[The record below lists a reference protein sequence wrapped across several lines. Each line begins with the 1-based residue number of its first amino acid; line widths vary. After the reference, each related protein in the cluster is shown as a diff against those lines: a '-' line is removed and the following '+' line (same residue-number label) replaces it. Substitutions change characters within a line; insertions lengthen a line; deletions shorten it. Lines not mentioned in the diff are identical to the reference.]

1 MEVVSMRF
9 LEESFIEKYKNS
21 TPPFTELGKFVYYRT
36 YSRWL
41 EDKGRRENWFET
53 CERVVNYSLSLEYKH
68 RIKNSLPV
76 DIQKMKKEAETL
88 FDNMFNLRQFPSGR
102 SMWVGGTIAA
112 EKYPTANFNCSG
124 LVLNSFYD
132 FIDLFYLLMVGTGV
146 GIRILK
152 EDAEKF
158 ENYRANHKLI
168 ALPYNQKKKHERL
181 EWSILDI
188 VDTSATIYVGDSKEG
203 FVGSLKLYFDLIIKP
218 EYNYINTIKV
228 NFDSVRPKGE
238 RLKTFGGTASGH
250 ENLKTMFLKVY
261 KVLKNAGGKLKPIDI
276 LDIANI
282 IGENVVS
289 GGVRR
294 TSEICLSDD
303 EEIIKAKQ
311 NIYSFDENGNLIV
324 NTEILHRTMSNNSI
338 YFTSKP
344 SREYLHEILQSI
356 KNTGEPGFINAEAAK
371 KRRQDFQIINPC
383 FTGDM
388 KLLTINGYKTFAELK
403 GKEVELINKDG
414 QVSRGKVWCSGIK
427 PIVRLKLSNRKI
439 IKCTPDHV
447 FMTMNG
453 NAVEAKDLQGKKL
466 IPYLHH
472 INNNVEYIRYGFIQG
487 DGELGRLKSKEHTGL
502 EVNIGKNDEEIK
514 PLFGID
520 INAKGRRFYIQN
532 INDTLRRL
540 GFSAEPLPNRV
551 MPSTY
556 NSWTLEQKAG
566 FLKGCFSA
574 NGSVINTGR
583 ITFKTTSKIFAQQL
597 VETLAND
604 FGIKA
609 YITTNK
615 RKKVKF
621 SNGEY
626 ECKES
631 YDINIQNYDSR
642 LIFYN
647 MIGFVQSYK
656 MNKLKEIL
664 IKQAPTVKE
673 VIDIGEVEEVYDF
686 SEPITHWGVVE
697 GVIVHNCAEV
707 LLKNKQLCNL
717 TTVNAKAFIKSDLT
731 FDEENFIK
739 AMRLSARIGLRMTL
753 VDLEL
758 PDWDK
763 NQKDDRLV
771 GASITGW
778 QDMVD
783 ICKLTREQQINIL
796 KRAKAEIRDELEK
809 YANELKVNVPLL
821 ATTVKPEGTISQ
833 LPTVSSGLH
842 YSHSPY
848 YIRRVRINAH
858 DTLCKVAEELGW
870 NIYPEVGQDWETCTT
885 KVIEFPVASG
895 ASRTKYDVS
904 AIEQLENYK
913 MFMEHYVEHNAS
925 ITVTVKEDEWD
936 DVEQWLWDNW
946 DIVVGIT
953 FISLDNNVYPLAPY
967 EQITKEKYEEMKLNM
982 KPFDETLLLKYEK
995 VEEEHEISD
1004 DECATG
1010 ACPIR

>member
-1 MEVVSMRF
+1 MRF
-9 LEESFIEKYKNS
+9 LEESFIEKYKNL

-41 EDKGRRENWFET
+41 EDKGRRENWLET

-68 RIKNSLPV
+68 RIKNNLPV

-124 LVLNSFYD
+124 IVLNSFYD
-132 FIDLFYLLMVGTGV
+132 FLDLFYLLMVGTGV
-146 GIRILK
+146 GMRILK

-158 ENYRANHKLI
+158 ETYRADHDLVP
-168 ALPYNQKKKHERL
+168 LPYVPKKKNERI
-181 EWSILDI
+181 EFSFFEEDG
-188 VDTSATIYVGDSKEG
+188 TSATIYVGDSKEG

-218 EYNYINTIKV
+218 EYSHIKTIKL

-250 ENLKTMFLKVY
+250 ESLKTMFLKIH

-311 NIYSFDENGNLIV
+311 NIYSYDENGNLIV

-356 KNTGEPGFINAEAAK
+356 KTTGEPGFINAEAAK
-371 KRRQDFQIINPC
+371 KRRKDFQIVNPC
-383 FTGDM
+383 G
-388 KLLTINGYKTFAELK
+388 
-403 GKEVELINKDG
+403 
-414 QVSRGKVWCSGIK
+414 
-427 PIVRLKLSNRKI
+427 
-439 IKCTPDHV
+439 
-447 FMTMNG
+447 
-453 NAVEAKDLQGKKL
+453 
-466 IPYLHH
+466 
-472 INNNVEYIRYGFIQG
+472 
-487 DGELGRLKSKEHTGL
+487 
-502 EVNIGKNDEEIK
+502 
-514 PLFGID
+514 
-520 INAKGRRFYIQN
+520 
-532 INDTLRRL
+532 
-540 GFSAEPLPNRV
+540 
-551 MPSTY
+551 
-556 NSWTLEQKAG
+556 
-566 FLKGCFSA
+566 
-574 NGSVINTGR
+574 
-583 ITFKTTSKIFAQQL
+583 
-597 VETLAND
+597 
-604 FGIKA
+604 
-609 YITTNK
+609 
-615 RKKVKF
+615 
-621 SNGEY
+621 
-626 ECKES
+626 
-631 YDINIQNYDSR
+631 
-642 LIFYN
+642 
-647 MIGFVQSYK
+647 
-656 MNKLKEIL
+656 
-664 IKQAPTVKE
+664 
-673 VIDIGEVEEVYDF
+673 
-686 SEPITHWGVVE
+686 
-697 GVIVHNCAEV
+697 EV

-717 TTVNAKAFIKSDLT
+717 TTVNAKAFIKPDLT
-731 FDEENFIK
+731 FDENSFISTMK
-739 AMRLSARIGLRMTL
+739 LSARIGLRMTL

-758 PDWDK
+758 PEWDEHL
-763 NQKDDRLV
+763 KDDRLV

-783 ICKLTREQQINIL
+783 ICKLTKGQQINIL
-796 KRAKAEIRDELEK
+796 KRTKAEIRDELEK

-858 DTLCKVAEELGW
+858 DALCKVAEELGW
-870 NIYPEVGQDWETCTT
+870 NVYPEVGQDWETCTT

-904 AIEQLENYK
+904 AIKQLENYK

-936 DVEQWLWDNW
+936 AVEQWLWDNW

>member
-1 MEVVSMRF
+1 MRF
-9 LEESFIEKYKNS
+9 LDKKFIEKYKNQ

-41 EDKGRRENWFET
+41 EDKGRRENWLET

-68 RIKNSLPV
+68 RIKNNLPI

-102 SMWVGGTIAA
+102 TMWIGGTLAA

-124 LVLNSFYD
+124 LILNSFYD
-132 FIDLFYLLMVGTGV
+132 FLDLFYLLMVGTGV
-146 GIRILK
+146 GMRILK

-158 ENYRANHKLI
+158 ETYRADHDLVP
-168 ALPYNQKKKHERL
+168 LPYVPKKKNERIEL
-181 EWSILDI
+181 SFFEED
-188 VDTSATIYVGDSKEG
+188 DTSATIYVGDSKEG

-218 EYNYINTIKV
+218 EYSHIKTIKI

-250 ENLKTMFLKVY
+250 ESLKTMFLKIH

-311 NIYSFDENGNLIV
+311 NIYSYDENGNLIV

-356 KNTGEPGFINAEAAK
+356 KTTGEPGFINAEAAK
-371 KRRQDFQIINPC
+371 KRRKDFQIINP
-383 FTGDM
+383 
-388 KLLTINGYKTFAELK
+388 
-403 GKEVELINKDG
+403 
-414 QVSRGKVWCSGIK
+414 
-427 PIVRLKLSNRKI
+427 
-439 IKCTPDHV
+439 
-447 FMTMNG
+447 
-453 NAVEAKDLQGKKL
+453 
-466 IPYLHH
+466 
-472 INNNVEYIRYGFIQG
+472 
-487 DGELGRLKSKEHTGL
+487 
-502 EVNIGKNDEEIK
+502 
-514 PLFGID
+514 
-520 INAKGRRFYIQN
+520 
-532 INDTLRRL
+532 
-540 GFSAEPLPNRV
+540 
-551 MPSTY
+551 
-556 NSWTLEQKAG
+556 
-566 FLKGCFSA
+566 
-574 NGSVINTGR
+574 
-583 ITFKTTSKIFAQQL
+583 
-597 VETLAND
+597 
-604 FGIKA
+604 
-609 YITTNK
+609 
-615 RKKVKF
+615 
-621 SNGEY
+621 
-626 ECKES
+626 
-631 YDINIQNYDSR
+631 
-642 LIFYN
+642 
-647 MIGFVQSYK
+647 
-656 MNKLKEIL
+656 
-664 IKQAPTVKE
+664 
-673 VIDIGEVEEVYDF
+673 
-686 SEPITHWGVVE
+686 
-697 GVIVHNCAEV
+697 CAEV

-717 TTVNAKAFIKSDLT
+717 TTVNAKAFIKPDLT

-758 PDWDK
+758 PEWDK
-763 NQKDDRLV
+763 NLKDDRLV

-809 YANELKVNVPLL
+809 YASELKVNVPLL
-821 ATTVKPEGTISQ
+821 ATTIKPEGTISQ

-858 DTLCKVAEELGW
+858 DPLCKVAEELGW
-870 NIYPEVGQDWETCTT
+870 NVYPEVGQDWETCTT

-895 ASRTKYDVS
+895 VSRTKYDVS

-936 DVEQWLWDNW
+936 AVEQWLWDNW

-967 EQITKEKYEEMKLNM
+967 EQITKEKYEEMKRNM

-995 VEEEHEISD
+995 VEEEHELTN